1 MTIVANLLIGAGLFF
16 IAVSTYAILILPD
29 VYTRAH
35 AVAKSETAG
44 LLLVIAGAF
53 FRPEMEATAAG
64 RLALLFAIALLA
76 NPTGVHALLRAAYR
90 SGARPWT
97 TMGQDEADRELGR
110 SSS

>member
-1 MTIVANLLIGAGLFF
+1 MIIVANVLIVAGLFL
-16 IAVSTYAILILPD
+16 IAVSTYAILTLPD

-53 FRPEMEATAAG
+53 FRPELQAPAAG
-64 RLALLFAIALLA
+64 RLVLLLVITLLA

-97 TMGQDEADRELGR
+97 TMGQEEADRELGR
-110 SSS
+110 RPS